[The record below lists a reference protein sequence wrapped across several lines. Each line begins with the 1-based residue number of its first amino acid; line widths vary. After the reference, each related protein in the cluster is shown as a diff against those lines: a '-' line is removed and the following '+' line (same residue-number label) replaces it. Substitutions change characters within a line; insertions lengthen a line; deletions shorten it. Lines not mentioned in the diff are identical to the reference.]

1 MNDLGSLLEE
11 YLATRRALGDRLQLA
26 EGLLRQFVAFAVRRE
41 APFVRTDVALA
52 WARQPRDAQPAQW
65 ASRLGMARRFARF
78 AHAVDPR
85 HEVPPAGLLAGSF
98 RRARPYLYT
107 DAEIAGL
114 IRAARELSGASGL
127 RPRTYA
133 ALLGLLAVTG
143 MRPGEPLRLD
153 RDDVDL
159 AGGVLTVR
167 DSKGRAFRHIPVHE
181 TTRQA
186 LQRYAAQRDR
196 RRPGLL
202 DPAFFLS
209 ERGARIPLGVFEQTF
224 VKLSRQ
230 VGLRGPEDSRGPRL
244 HDLRH
249 RFAVQTLV
257 RWHQAGIEVESR
269 LPQLA
274 TYLGHARVSHTY
286 WYLTAT
292 PELLQAAARRLDRD
306 VARGR
311 P

>member
-11 YLATRRALGDRLQLA
+11 YLATRRALGDRLRQA
-26 EGLLRQFVAFAVRRE
+26 EGLLRQFVAFAARRE

-78 AHAVDPR
+78 AHAIDPR
-85 HEVPPAGLLAGSF
+85 HEVPPAGSF
-98 RRARPYLYT
+98 RRSRPYLCT
-107 DAEIAGL
+107 GAEIAGL
-114 IRAARELSGASGL
+114 IRAARELSGACGL

-133 ALLGLLAVTG
+133 ALPGLLAVTG

-159 AGGVLTVR
+159 AGGLLTVR

-181 TTRQA
+181 MTRQV

-196 RRPGLL
+196 RRPRPL
-202 DPAFFLS
+202 DPACFLS
-209 ERGARIPLGVFEQTF
+209 ERGARIPLGVLQRTF

-274 TYLGHARVSHTY
+274 TDLGHARVSHTC

-292 PELLQAAARRLDRD
+292 PELLQAAARRLDSD
-306 VARGR
+306 APRGR